1 MPRGTI
7 ALFLVE
13 FAMKKWT
20 VAFLLWCSCAPLT
33 SPAGGPEDWQKP
45 EPSAPPPNALEQY
58 LEKRQRYGSGPRP
71 DFVAVVPFVDE
82 SGFREGVWNVE
93 YELANMVSAE
103 LAAARNWEV
112 VPFNAVAELALE
124 WGFADYEKA
133 LAIGRELG
141 ADFVIVGLL
150 QDYDMR
156 RLSVGDPLLGG
167 YKSYSAV
174 AQMSVEIVRADDGSA
189 IGKAEALRELTDR
202 DVGLDLLGK
211 PREQDLQF
219 AGLKEL
225 EFGSEEFRQALLGQ
239 ATVEA
244 VGELVQKVAAAF
256 EPEGLV
262 FEGDAPEVIAVYSE
276 DIYANIGSEHG
287 IRPRLRFFVYPGNER
302 IEAEGLAPEE
312 SVALVEVVEII
323 STRLASLRVL
333 RATGE
338 IKAGDRLEVAEGE

>member
-1 MPRGTI
+1 MP
-7 ALFLVE
+7 
-13 FAMKKWT
+13 
-20 VAFLLWCSCAPLT
+20 
-33 SPAGGPEDWQKP
+33 DH
-45 EPSAPPPNALEQY
+45 
-58 LEKRQRYGSGPRP
+58 
-71 DFVAVVPFVDE
+71 
-82 SGFREGVWNVE
+82 
-93 YELANMVSAE
+93 
-103 LAAARNWEV
+103 
-112 VPFNAVAELALE
+112 
-124 WGFADYEKA
+124 EKA

-156 RLSVGDPLLGG
+156 RLSVGDPLVGG

-174 AQMSVEIVRADDGSA
+174 AQMSVEIARVDDGSA
-189 IGKAEALRELTDR
+189 IGKAEVQRDLTDR
-202 DVGLDLLGK
+202 DLGLDLLGK

-225 EFGSEEFRQALLGQ
+225 EFGSEEFRQTLLGQ

-244 VGELVQKVAAAF
+244 VGELVHKVAAAF
-256 EPEGLV
+256 EPEGLM

-287 IRPRLRFFVYPGNER
+287 VRPRLRFFVYPGNER
-302 IEAEGLAPEE
+302 IKAEGLAPDE

-333 RATGE
+333 RTTGE
-338 IKAGDRLEVAEGE
+338 IKAGDRLEIAEGE

>member
-1 MPRGTI
+1 
-7 ALFLVE
+7 
-13 FAMKKWT
+13 MKKWT
-20 VAFLLWCSCAPLT
+20 LAFLLWCSCAPLT
-33 SPAGGPEDWQKP
+33 SPEGGPEDWHKP
-45 EPSAPPPNALEQY
+45 EPPAPPPSALEQY
-58 LEKRQRYGSGPRP
+58 LELRQRYGSGPRP

-93 YELANMVSAE
+93 YELANMLSAE
-103 LAAARNWEV
+103 LVAVRNWKI
-112 VPFNAVAELALE
+112 VPFDAVAELAME
-124 WGFADYEKA
+124 WGFASHEQA

-141 ADFVIVGLL
+141 VDFVIVGLL

-156 RLSVGDPLLGG
+156 RLSVGDPLVGG

-174 AQMSVEIVRADDGSA
+174 AQMRVEIARAGDGGT
-189 IGKAEALRELTDR
+189 IGQAETLRELTDR

-219 AGLKEL
+219 ASLKEV
-225 EFGSEEFRQALLGQ
+225 EFGSEEFRQTLLGQ

-244 VGELVQKVAAAF
+244 IGELVHKVAAVF

-276 DIYANIGSEHG
+276 DLYANIGSAHG

-302 IEAEGLAPEE
+302 IKAEGLDPKE
-312 SVALVEVVEII
+312 SVALVEVAEII
-323 STRLASLRVL
+323 STRLASLRVI
-333 RATGE
+333 RTTGE
-338 IKAGDRLEVAEGE
+338 IKAGDRLEIAEGE

>member
-1 MPRGTI
+1 
-7 ALFLVE
+7 
-13 FAMKKWT
+13 MKKWT

-33 SPAGGPEDWQKP
+33 SPEGGPEDWQQP
-45 EPSAPPPNALEQY
+45 EPPPPPPSALEQY
-58 LEKRQRYGSGPRP
+58 LEARQRYGSGPRP

-82 SGFREGVWNVE
+82 SGFREGVWNIE
-93 YELANMVSAE
+93 YELANMLSAE
-103 LAAARNWEV
+103 LVAVRNWQV
-112 VPFNAVAELALE
+112 VPFDAVAELALE
-124 WGFADYEKA
+124 WGFASREQA

-156 RLSVGDPLLGG
+156 RLSVGDPLVGG

-174 AQMSVEIVRADDGSA
+174 AQMRVEIARVDDGSA
-189 IGKAEALRELTDR
+189 IGQAETLRDLTDR

-219 AGLKEL
+219 AGLKEV
-225 EFGSEEFRQALLGQ
+225 EFGSEAFGQTLLGQ
-239 ATVEA
+239 ATIEA
-244 VGELVQKVAAAF
+244 IGELVHKVVAGF

-276 DIYANIGSEHG
+276 DLYANIGSEHG

-302 IEAEGLAPEE
+302 IKAEGLAPEE

-323 STRLASLRVL
+323 STRLASLRVI

-338 IKAGDRLEVAEGE
+338 IKAGDRLKLAEGE

>member
-1 MPRGTI
+1 
-7 ALFLVE
+7 
-13 FAMKKWT
+13 MKKWT

-33 SPAGGPEDWQKP
+33 SPAGGPDDWQKP
-45 EPSAPPPNALEQY
+45 EPPPPPPSALEQY
-58 LEKRQRYGSGPRP
+58 LEVRQRYGSGPRP

-93 YELANMVSAE
+93 YELANMLSAE
-103 LAAARNWEV
+103 LVVVRNWKV
-112 VPFNAVAELALE
+112 VPFDAVAELAME
-124 WGFADYEKA
+124 WGFASHEQA
-133 LAIGRELG
+133 LAIGRKLG

-156 RLSVGDPLLGG
+156 RLSVGDPLVGG

-174 AQMSVEIVRADDGSA
+174 AQMRVEIARVDDGSA
-189 IGKAEALRELTDR
+189 IGQAETQRDLTDR

-219 AGLKEL
+219 ASLKEV
-225 EFGSEEFRQALLGQ
+225 EFGSEAFRQTLLGQ

-244 VGELVQKVAAAF
+244 IGELVHKVVAAF

-276 DIYANIGSEHG
+276 DIYANIGSVHG
-287 IRPRLRFFVYPGNER
+287 VRPRLRFF
-302 IEAEGLAPEE
+302 
-312 SVALVEVVEII
+312 
-323 STRLASLRVL
+323 RLSWQRAGQGRGVGPRRVGCP
-333 RATGE
+333 R
-338 IKAGDRLEVAEGE
+338 RSC

>member
-1 MPRGTI
+1 
-7 ALFLVE
+7 
-13 FAMKKWT
+13 MKKWT

-33 SPAGGPEDWQKP
+33 SPEGGPEDWQTP
-45 EPSAPPPNALEQY
+45 EPPAPPPSELEQY
-58 LEKRQRYGSGPRP
+58 LEARQRYGSGPRP

-103 LAAARNWEV
+103 LVPIRNWKV

-124 WGFADYEKA
+124 WGFADHEKA

-156 RLSVGDPLLGG
+156 RLSVGDPLVGG

-174 AQMSVEIVRADDGSA
+174 AQMSVEIAQVDDGSA

-225 EFGSEEFRQALLGQ
+225 AFGSEEFRQTLLGQ

-244 VGELVQKVAAAF
+244 VGELVHKVAAAF

-262 FEGDAPEVIAVYSE
+262 FAGDAPEVIAVYSE

-287 IRPRLRFFVYPGNER
+287 VRPRLRFFVYPGNER
-302 IEAEGLAPEE
+302 IKAEGLDPEK
-312 SVALVEVVEII
+312 SVALVEVAEII

-333 RATGE
+333 RTTGE
-338 IKAGDRLEVAEGE
+338 IKAGDRLELAEGE

>member
-1 MPRGTI
+1 
-7 ALFLVE
+7 
-13 FAMKKWT
+13 MKKWT

-33 SPAGGPEDWQKP
+33 SPAGGPGQWQAA
-45 EPSAPPPNALEQY
+45 EPPAEPPSALEQY
-58 LEKRQRYGSGPRP
+58 LKMRQHYGAGPRP

-93 YELANMVSAE
+93 YELANMLSAE
-103 LAAARNWEV
+103 LAAVRSWKV
-112 VPFNAVAELALE
+112 VPFDAVAELALE
-124 WGFADYEKA
+124 WGFADPEKA
-133 LAIGRELG
+133 LAIGRKLG
-141 ADFVIVGLL
+141 ADFVVAGLL

-174 AQMSVEIVRADDGSA
+174 AQMRVEIARVDDGSA
-189 IGKAEALRELTDR
+189 IGRAEAQRELTDR
-202 DVGLDLLGK
+202 DLGLDLLGK

-225 EFGSEEFRQALLGQ
+225 AFGSEEFRQTLLGQ

-256 EPEGLV
+256 EPQGLV
-262 FEGDAPEVIAVYSE
+262 FEGDVPEVIAVYSE
-276 DIYANIGSEHG
+276 DIYANIGSAHG
-287 IRPRLRFFVYPGNER
+287 VRPRLRFFVYPSNDR

-312 SVALVEVVEII
+312 SVALVEVIEII

-338 IKAGDRLEVAEGE
+338 IKPGDRLELAEGE

>member
-1 MPRGTI
+1 
-7 ALFLVE
+7 
-13 FAMKKWT
+13 MKKWT
-20 VAFLLWCSCAPLT
+20 VAFFLWCSCAPLT
-33 SPAGGPEDWQKP
+33 SPAGGPEEWQKP
-45 EPSAPPPNALEQY
+45 EPPPPPPSALEQY
-58 LEKRQRYGSGPRP
+58 LEVRQRYGSGPRP

-82 SGFREGVWNVE
+82 SGFREGVWNIE
-93 YELANMVSAE
+93 YELANMLSAE
-103 LAAARNWEV
+103 LVAVRNWKV
-112 VPFNAVAELALE
+112 VPFDAVAELAME
-124 WGFADYEKA
+124 GGFADHEKA
-133 LAIGRELG
+133 LAIGRKLG
-141 ADFVIVGLL
+141 ADFVIIGLL

-156 RLSVGDPLLGG
+156 RLSVGDPLVGG

-174 AQMSVEIVRADDGSA
+174 AQMRVEIARVDDGSA
-189 IGKAEALRELTDR
+189 IGKAETLRDLTDR

-225 EFGSEEFRQALLGQ
+225 EFGSEAFRQTLLGR

-276 DIYANIGSEHG
+276 DIYANIGSAHG

-302 IEAEGLAPEE
+302 IEAEGLDPEE
-312 SVALVEVVEII
+312 SVALVEVAEII
-323 STRLASLRVL
+323 STRLASLRVI
-333 RATGE
+333 RTTGE
-338 IKAGDRLEVAEGE
+338 IKAGDRLELAEGE

>member
-1 MPRGTI
+1 
-7 ALFLVE
+7 
-13 FAMKKWT
+13 MKKWT

-33 SPAGGPEDWQKP
+33 SPAGGPEDWQKS
-45 EPSAPPPNALEQY
+45 EPPPPPPSALEQY
-58 LEKRQRYGSGPRP
+58 LEVRQRYGSGPRP

-93 YELANMVSAE
+93 YELANMLSAE
-103 LAAARNWEV
+103 LVAVRNWKI
-112 VPFNAVAELALE
+112 VPFDAVAELAME
-124 WGFADYEKA
+124 WGFASHEQA

-156 RLSVGDPLLGG
+156 RLSVGDPLVGG

-174 AQMSVEIVRADDGSA
+174 AQMRVEIARVDNGSA
-189 IGKAEALRELTDR
+189 IGQAETQRNLTDR

-219 AGLKEL
+219 ASLKEV
-225 EFGSEEFRQALLGQ
+225 EFGSEEFRQTLLGQ

-244 VGELVQKVAAAF
+244 IGELVHKVVAAF

-262 FEGDAPEVIAVYSE
+262 FKGDAPEVIAVYSE

-287 IRPRLRFFVYPGNER
+287 VRPRLRFFVYPGNER
-302 IEAEGLAPEE
+302 IKAEGLAPEE

-323 STRLASLRVL
+323 STRLASLRVI
-333 RATGE
+333 RTTGE
-338 IKAGDRLEVAEGE
+338 IKAGDRLKLAEGE